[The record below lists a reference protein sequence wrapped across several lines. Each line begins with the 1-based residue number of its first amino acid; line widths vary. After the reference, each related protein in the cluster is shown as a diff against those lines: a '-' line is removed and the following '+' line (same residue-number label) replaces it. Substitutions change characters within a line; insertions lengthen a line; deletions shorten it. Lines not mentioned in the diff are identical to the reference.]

1 MITREVGAAIAAG
14 CTCVIKPASETPY
27 TALALAELAER
38 AGMPK
43 GVINIVTAHANTK
56 DVGSELCENPEVRKI
71 SFTGSVPQFVLSSN
85 VDQCRQTAHEAGG
98 RNHEEDLARTWW
110 KCSIHHL

>member
-1 MITREVGAAIAAG
+1 MGTTISGSRLTLAMITRKVGAAIAAG

-56 DVGSELCENPEVRKI
+56 DVGSELCENPDVRKI
-71 SFTGSVPQFVLSSN
+71 SFTGSVAPNQA
-85 VDQCRQTAHEAGG
+85 AH
-98 RNHEEDLARTWW
+98 LT
-110 KCSIHHL
+110 